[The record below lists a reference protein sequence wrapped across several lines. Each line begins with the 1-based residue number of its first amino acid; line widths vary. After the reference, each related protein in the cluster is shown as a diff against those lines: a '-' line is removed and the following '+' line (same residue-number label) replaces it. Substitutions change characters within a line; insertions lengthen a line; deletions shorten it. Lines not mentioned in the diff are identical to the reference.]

1 MAVVCYVFRSNSK
14 TILSIS
20 LRVCPCPCGF
30 VSHPLYVKLAPLFLI
45 KFPQTFSLAWPYRA
59 AKLSASFNCFASPVD
74 LSSVCVCMR
83 SAAMM
88 ATTKERNAFGR
99 RGKRNEKKNYS
110 VGEWMKLQKRNE
122 LNDSPRWITN
132 EKLVYCVSYY
142 NVYTQLSFFNSNWY
156 ICTFRSYALNS
167 HT

>member
-74 LSSVCVCMR
+74 LSSVRVHAISGDDGHDKR
-83 SAAMM
+83 
-88 ATTKERNAFGR
+88 TKCIWKKGEKKW
-99 RGKRNEKKNYS
+99 KRNYL
-110 VGEWMKLQKRNE
+110 VGKWMKLQKRNE
-122 LNDSPRWITN
+122 LNDSTRWITN